1 MTIGH
6 PTNEQDSGGARGI
19 CGKSGQMNFTVVDIP
34 FDAQNS
40 APQRWTETSASNIL
54 PTRATRRGSRQRVTV
69 STLSSPLPTVPPR
82 SASGAMA
89 AAAHGATLPAAHF
102 DWIVPPKKIQLE
114 DVGWHLD
121 SIVNQGVCSAILRHT
136 DLEPKLDKLEGAP
149 KKKKQKRTKQAYT
162 FAPMLQTVSTPG
174 SPPIC
179 PPPPLHLSPHHSRFI
194 HN

>member
-19 CGKSGQMNFTVVDIP
+19 CGKSGQLNFTVVDIP

-54 PTRATRRGSRQRVTV
+54 PTRAPRRGSRQRVTV

-114 DVGWHLD
+114 EVGWHLE
-121 SIVNQGVCSAILRHT
+121 SIVNQGVCSAILRHP
-136 DLEPKLDKLEGAP
+136 DLEPKLEEAQ
-149 KKKKQKRTKQAYT
+149 KKKNRNVLSTHTRLPRCSKR
-162 FAPMLQTVSTPG
+162 
-174 SPPIC
+174 
-179 PPPPLHLSPHHSRFI
+179 
-194 HN
+194 

>member
-1 MTIGH
+1 MAAAAHGATLPAAHFDWIV
-6 PTNEQDSGGARGI
+6 PPGGVVVAG
-19 CGKSGQMNFTVVDIP
+19 GGQTGSEVSQATVVV
-34 FDAQNS
+34 S
-40 APQRWTETSASNIL
+40 A
-54 PTRATRRGSRQRVTV
+54 
-69 STLSSPLPTVPPR
+69 LPTVPPR

-121 SIVNQGVCSAILRHT
+121 SIVNQGVCSAILRHP